1 MGIDWK
7 SLSDEQILVAD
18 KIIAEAERQGIDP
31 QLALSIGYLESSFNP
46 NPPTAKDPR
55 TGKATSATGPMQL
68 TTGAAKDAGI
78 KDRHD
83 VDENIKGGVTYIKQ
97 GLEKYNDPYLAALRY
112 KEGDDVVQSYLESK
126 DASVI
131 PDTGIQYWDRL
142 STHYT
147 APAKTGVPVAGKE
160 DEEDY
165 RTTSPSK
172 EKLTLEDE
180 TFLQQV
186 TPGAIVGAPAGVAQW
201 RFNKQLE
208 DKMNQAKEAEL
219 KLKAPTVPTTEE
231 SQLKINPL
239 TGKTYG
245 GDRYAQGVGGPGG
258 ETMDEALLNREIQKK
273 TLPGEKVTRTSIIL
287 PVGSQEEIRRH
298 EAEQQKIQQQQQQAQ
313 AEEDA
318 KLRNRIGR
326 GALDLFKNLKYS
338 PVTNVAG
345 GIGLGINAKEA
356 MKRYKEGDPLG
367 AGISGLSGAFN
378 LGALIPLTPNP
389 ITSGIKGASLI
400 GSAVMT
406 PLDIAYRKYR
416 ASNPVKTPKKED

>member
-1 MGIDWK
+1 MAIDWK
-7 SLSDEQILVAD
+7 SLSDDQILIAD
-18 KIIAEAERQGIDP
+18 KIIAEAQKQGVDP

-147 APAKTGVPVAGKE
+147 APTKKGVSVAGKE
-160 DEEDY
+160 DEEEDY
-165 RTTSPSK
+165 RTSVPSTQK
-172 EKLTLEDE
+172 ATTEDE

-186 TPGAIVGAPAGVAQW
+186 GPGAIVGTPAGFAQW
-201 RFNKQLE
+201 RLNKQFE
-208 DKMNQAKEAEL
+208 DKMNEAREAEM
-219 KLKAPTVPTTEE
+219 KAKASQVPPTEE
-231 SQLKINPL
+231 EL
-239 TGKTYG
+239 TGDKWSRKVVG
-245 GDRYAQGVGGPGG
+245 GQGPGG
-258 ETMDEALLNREIQKK
+258 ESVTEAAKNYQLQKG
-273 TLPGEKVTRTSIIL
+273 LPSGEKVNRAGIIL
-287 PVGSQEEIRRH
+287 PVGAQEEIKRQ
-298 EAEQQKIQQQQQQAQ
+298 EAEQQKLQQQQLVAQQQ
-313 AEEDA
+313 EDA
-318 KLRNRIGR
+318 QLKNKIGR
-326 GALDLFKNLKYS
+326 GALNLFRNLSYS
-338 PVTNVAG
+338 PVANVAG

-356 MKRYKEGDPLG
+356 MKRYREGDTLG
-367 AGISGLSGAFN
+367 AGISGLNAAFN
-378 LGALIPLTPNP
+378 AGALVPWSPNP
-389 ITSGIKGASLI
+389 WMDVIKGGSLI
-400 GSAVMT
+400 GSAAMT
-406 PLDIAYRKYR
+406 PLDLAYRQYR
-416 ASNPVKTPKKED
+416 ASHPIKKQD

>member
-147 APAKTGVPVAGKE
+147 APAKTGVSVESKE

-165 RTTSPSK
+165 RTTAPSK
-172 EKLTLEDE
+172 EKLTTEDE
-180 TFLQQV
+180 TVLQQV
-186 TPGAIVGAPAGVAQW
+186 APGAIVGAPAGVAQW
-201 RFNKQLE
+201 RFNKEIE
-208 DKMNQAKEAEL
+208 DKINKAKEAEM
-219 KLKAPTVPTTEE
+219 KLKAPQNIPTTQEE
-231 SQLKINPL
+231 F
-239 TGKTYG
+239 TGDKWSRKVVG
-245 GDRYAQGVGGPGG
+245 GQGPGG
-258 ETMDEALLNREIQKK
+258 ESVTEAAKNYQLQKG
-273 TLPGEKVTRTSIIL
+273 LPSGEKVNRAGIIL
-287 PVGSQEEIRRH
+287 PVGAQEEIKKQ
-298 EAEQQKIQQQQQQAQ
+298 ENEQQKIQQQEQQRQQQAQ

-367 AGISGLSGAFN
+367 AGISGLSSAFN

-416 ASNPVKTPKKED
+416 ASNPIKTPKRED